1 MNIYDYNEDWYSGS
15 ESSNIANSGT
25 YNARIS
31 GFISQVYSYNTLQLF
46 AAVCQVL
53 LGMTV
58 ITVSILGFIQPLW
71 MSTFLSMIASIVTMV
86 GVYII
91 YAMLSRK
98 LDPDLLLRNAMR
110 RVMEAKN

>member
-1 MNIYDYNEDWYSGS
+1 MNLYDYNEDWHSRS

-31 GFISQVYSYNTLQLF
+31 GFISQVYSYSTLQLF

-53 LGMTV
+53 LGMIV

-91 YAMLSRK
+91 YAMLSQK